1 MRGLTQPI
9 QEGKS
14 RAGDQRMEF
23 PGNQDIARK
32 LIHPKTRIDVHTH
45 ILPCFKDDGPKS
57 LEEAI
62 ILARQ
67 IKDRGADAI
76 IWTPHYG
83 FPRLPHI
90 TWEAIE
96 THYQEYAPLIE
107 RQSNLTVLM
116 GSELYITPK
125 LPKNLIPLGDTDW
138 ILFETPL
145 DQQPECLLDAI
156 DEIIARGFRPIFA
169 HVERYC
175 WLEPIGGGS
184 TGIECNEAIFNA
196 LIDRQVEFQINYSTV
211 LLLESVPWIKKLLR
225 DGVIRFLGSDK
236 HVLDD
241 GREPI
246 RFLS

>member
-1 MRGLTQPI
+1 MHGLTQPI
-9 QEGKS
+9 QEEKS
-14 RAGDQRMEF
+14 RAVDQKMEF

-45 ILPCFKDDGPKS
+45 ILPCFRDDGPKS

-62 ILARQ
+62 ILGRQ
-67 IKDRGADAI
+67 IKERGADAI
-76 IWTPHYG
+76 VWTPHYG

-96 THYQEYAPLIE
+96 THYREYAPVME
-107 RQSNLTVLM
+107 RQTNLTVLK
-116 GSELYITPK
+116 GSELYITSR

-145 DQQPECLLDAI
+145 DHQPECLLDAI

-175 WLEPIGGGS
+175 WLEPTGGVS
-184 TGIECNEAIFNA
+184 TGIERDRALFSE
-196 LIDRQVEFQINYSTV
+196 LIDRKVEFQINFSTL
-211 LLLESVPWIKKLLR
+211 LLLESVPWIKKLVQ

-236 HVLDD
+236 HFLDD